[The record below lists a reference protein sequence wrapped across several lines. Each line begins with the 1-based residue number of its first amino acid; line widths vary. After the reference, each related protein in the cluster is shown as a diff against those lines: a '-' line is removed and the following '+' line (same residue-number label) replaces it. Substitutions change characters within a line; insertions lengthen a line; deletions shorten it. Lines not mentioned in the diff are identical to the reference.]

1 MAQPKK
7 SAVNIVTTL
16 KYSFL
21 IKLKSIIKRIIKFT
35 KKPISNHQR
44 IESIE
49 KRPIRTFDIEIRF

>member
-7 SAVNIVTTL
+7 SAVNIVTAL

-49 KRPIRTFDIEIRF
+49 KRPISAFDIEIRF